1 LRAVNKYNIFQYKKS
16 LSWII
21 AHIYIKLNKFRK
33 ILVTVD
39 GSSQSTR
46 AVDYAIEIAQK
57 YDSELIALYVL
68 FSKIGFAFYTETAT
82 GLVTPSSIDELID
95 QAKKEAEKWFG
106 DIRKKCYSTKLQVK
120 TEAVITAI
128 SIIEAII
135 SYSEKEKIDI
145 IIAGSRGRSA
155 FKKLILGST
164 ASGIMTYAHC
174 PVMIIK

>member
-1 LRAVNKYNIFQYKKS
+1 MRAVNKYNIFQYKKS
-16 LSWII
+16 LSCII

-135 SYSEKEKIDI
+135 SYSEKEKIDL

>member
-1 LRAVNKYNIFQYKKS
+1 MLT
-16 LSWII
+16 
-21 AHIYIKLNKFRK
+21 YIKLNKFKK

-68 FSKIGFAFYTETAT
+68 FSKIGFAFYTETVT

-95 QAKKEAEKWFG
+95 QAKKEAEKWFD
-106 DIRKKCYSTKLQVK
+106 DIREKCYSTKLQVK

-135 SYSEKEKIDI
+135 SYSEKEKIDL

>member
-1 LRAVNKYNIFQYKKS
+1 L
-16 LSWII
+16 LT
-21 AHIYIKLNKFRK
+21 YIKLNKFKK

-135 SYSEKEKIDI
+135 SYSEKEKIDL